1 MGILGPDLLIRVLN
15 QSFTQTCKI
24 HVRRGERTI
33 VGIKLLNIFQTTH
46 VKNKLPGDSGVS
58 TLLVLSYVLV
68 LEIKVCNE

>member
-46 VKNKLPGDSGVS
+46 VKNIRGLNIIGSKLCTGIRK
-58 TLLVLSYVLV
+58 YVMN
-68 LEIKVCNE
+68 NE